1 MSMTMVILIVAIV
14 AIAALVL
21 LAGGGGPKVTTIE
34 TKRVKGDDAKDG
46 DDA

>member
-14 AIAALVL
+14 AIVALVL
-21 LAGGGGPKVTTIE
+21 LAGDGGPKITTIE
-34 TKRVKGDDAKDG
+34 HKHEADEKDG

>member
-14 AIAALVL
+14 AIVALVL
-21 LAGGGGPKVTTIE
+21 LAGNGGPRVTTIE
-34 TKRVKGDDAKDG
+34 IKRDHDDDKDG

>member
-14 AIAALVL
+14 AIVALVL
-21 LAGGGGPKVTTIE
+21 LAGDGGPKVTTIE
-34 TKRVKGDDAKDG
+34 TKRESDDKDG